1 MQLNDQIITITE
13 GKTQIL
19 VPQDSLRNK
28 VPPRD
33 PAFFNPRAKLSRDL
47 SIIAYSAFLKGFD
60 GPKTFLDGLSGLGA
74 RGLRVANELDGVQV
88 FVNDLNPSAVELSK
102 RSAALNGLENYQVSE
117 NEICRFLSGFS
128 KKGHRGTIV
137 DVDPFGSPVK
147 HIDCAIR
154 ATVHKGLLSVTA
166 TDLQVLHGL
175 FKDACKKKYHGVPI
189 KTTYS
194 NEISIRLVLGCINII
209 AARLDVEVTP
219 IFVENNQHYYR
230 AYVRVLNKS
239 DTRNVIGFIAHCRTC
254 GNRRATAEP
263 ISNCD
268 LCDSKV
274 ELAGPLWI
282 GQLFEKGFVESMQN
296 EISNFSVDKKC
307 DKIIRKCILESQ
319 MPPCYYTLDEIA
331 EMNRSSPPS
340 LESAIKLLQE
350 NGFVSSPTSFNP
362 TGFRTDC
369 KINKIKELLAR

>member
-13 GKTQIL
+13 GETKIL
-19 VPQDSLRNK
+19 IPQDSLKNK
-28 VPPRD
+28 VPPRN
-33 PAFFNPRAKLSRDL
+33 PAFYNPRAKLSRDL
-47 SIIAYSAFLKGFD
+47 SIIAYSAFLKDFEGL
-60 GPKTFLDGLSGLGA
+60 KTFLDGLSGLGA

-88 FVNDLNPSAVELSK
+88 FVNDLNPNALELS
-102 RSAALNGLENYQVSE
+102 RESAILNKLENYQVSE
-117 NEICRFLSGFS
+117 NEICRFLSNFS

-175 FKDACKKKYHGVPI
+175 FKDACKKKYYGIPI

-194 NEISIRLVLGCINII
+194 NEISIRLILGCINII
-209 AARLDVEVTP
+209 AARLDVEITP

-230 AYVRVLNKS
+230 VYVKVLNKP
-239 DTRNVIGFIAHCRTC
+239 DTRKTIGFIAHCRAC
-254 GNRRATAEP
+254 GNRCATTEP
-263 ISNCD
+263 TSNCE
-268 LCDSKV
+268 LCDCKV

-282 GQLFEKGFVESMQN
+282 DPLFEKEFVKSMQN
-296 EISNFSVDKKC
+296 EVSSFSVDKKC
-307 DKIIRKCILESQ
+307 SRIIEKCILESN
-319 MPPCYYTLDEIA
+319 MPACYYTLDEVAQMIK
-331 EMNRSSPPS
+331 SSPLS
-340 LESAIKLLQE
+340 LEDTIKRLQQ
-350 NGFVSSPTSFNP
+350 NGFSASSTSFNP

-369 KINKIKELLAR
+369 KINKIKELFVH